1 MWKTNKIKKKQ
12 IKESKTGTR
21 TDTHTPV
28 PIDRQ
33 MNYFTFESAAYQR
46 KRNDAGS
53 FSLSSR
59 NNSKDNNNLWVQ
71 RQNAHV
77 NEDYSKDEI

>member
-1 MWKTNKIKKKQ
+1 M
-12 IKESKTGTR
+12 KESKTGTR

-71 RQNAHV
+71 YV